1 MPLYEYK
8 GLTAAGKTEK
18 GTKEAP
24 NKAAL
29 RQMLLKNGIYLS
41 EAKEKG
47 GSKAAQNDSGK
58 KSLSEI
64 KIGGGVSRQEVKDF
78 TSQFCTLQKAAIP
91 LVECLTALSD
101 QAENETMK
109 TALTDIKAKVQEG
122 ASLAN
127 AMADHPKIF
136 DTLYI
141 SMVRAGESSGSL
153 DVVLERLT
161 GFLESELRLKS
172 KITGAMVYP
181 IIMIVIGVLLM
192 MLLFVFV
199 IPRVT
204 KLFEQQR
211 KELPG
216 ITKLLLGTADFMTN
230 YWWVVIIAGVGL
242 VFAFK
247 KWVST
252 PKGRLQWDTILLKIP
267 IFGSLIRLVSISR
280 FSKTLATLLSSG
292 VPLLKAL
299 EIVKAILGN
308 EVLARVVDKAH
319 DDIKEGDTLAAPL
332 KRSGEFPPLMTHM
345 ISVGERAGRL
355 EEMLNSVAD
364 NYEEQTSVKVEALTA
379 MLEPLMIVV
388 MGGTIGFVVMA
399 ILLPIMQLSDGFG

>member
-8 GLTAAGKTEK
+8 GLTASGKTEK
-18 GTKEAP
+18 GTREAP

-29 RQMLLKNGIYLS
+29 RQALLKNGIYLS
-41 EAKEKG
+41 EAKEKTG
-47 GSKAAQNDSGK
+47 AKAQAENEGK
-58 KSLSEI
+58 KGLGDI

-78 TSQFCTLQKAAIP
+78 TNQFCTLQKAAIP
-91 LVECLTALSD
+91 LVECLTALAD
-101 QAENETMK
+101 QSENESMK
-109 TALTDIKAKVQEG
+109 SALTDIKSKVQEG

-141 SMVRAGESSGSL
+141 SMIRAGESSGNL

-181 IIMIVIGVLLM
+181 IIMMVVGVLM
-192 MLLFVFV
+192 MIVLFVFV

-211 KELPG
+211 KELPF
-216 ITKLLLGTADFMTN
+216 ITEMLLTMVDIFTN
-230 YWWVVIIAGVGL
+230 YWWLLIMICVSL

-252 PKGRLQWDTILLKIP
+252 AKGRLQWDTILLKIP

-280 FSKTLATLLSSG
+280 FAKTLATLLSSG

-308 EVLARVVDKAH
+308 EVLSRVVDKAH

-355 EEMLNSVAD
+355 EEMLNTVAD
-364 NYEEQTSVKVEALTA
+364 TYEEQTNYKVEALTA

-388 MGGTIGFVVMA
+388 MGGTIGFVVIA
-399 ILLPIMQLSDGFG
+399 IMLPIMQLSDGFG

>member
-8 GLTAAGKTEK
+8 GLTAAGKQEK

-24 NKAAL
+24 NKMAL
-29 RQMLLKNGIYLS
+29 RQALLKNGIYLS
-41 EAKEKG
+41 EAKEKSG
-47 GSKAAQNDSGK
+47 YKAQNEQSK
-58 KSLSEI
+58 KSITEI
-64 KIGGGVSRQEVKDF
+64 KIGAGVSRQEVKDF

-91 LVECLTALSD
+91 LVECLTALAD

-127 AMADHPKIF
+127 ALADHPKIF

-211 KELPG
+211 KELPA
-216 ITKLLLGTADFMTN
+216 ITKILLGTADFMTN
-230 YWWVVIIAGVGL
+230 YWMFVIIGGVAIF
-242 VFAFK
+242 FAFK
-247 KWVST
+247 KWIST
-252 PKGRLQWDTILLKIP
+252 PKGRLKWDTILLKIP